1 MPIASSVT
9 AVNAALKLLY
19 KKNVP
24 NLSYNKQALLS
35 KLPVKSDFTGEKKIL
50 ALQTSNPQ
58 GFGSSFASAL
68 ANAGSVESFSRFEM
82 FRIQHYG
89 FARVAGEVMRTA
101 VDPGALVPIWRNRTA
116 SIVRGMQNSA
126 GRLVYGSGT
135 GKIGTVG
142 VAITALT
149 PTITLQTASDIANFE
164 VGMNINIYNVDSFA
178 GQYHHLLT
186 GIVASQGAYDT
197 TPASYK
203 RTVLAVDRDINT
215 GAAVLTV
222 YTASPAAGAEISGTL
237 TPIAVGAIITRDG
250 DGVAADGAGA
260 GYDVTA
266 RAPAGLE
273 QWIGGSLIGTQPT
286 GNSLFGLNRSADKV
300 RLGGQVSNA
309 TGRNMVEALQDLEAN
324 ILFQGIGYPTSIVV
338 NPLDFGNLKK
348 SALSDVIRN
357 PSADPKQNLNFSD
370 VVFMGQNGPIPF
382 LQDPF
387 CPRNRAYMLNM
398 DTWAL
403 HTAPGGMFQ
412 LVDWDGNSFLRLSDA
427 DNYEARFASYYQMG
441 CDNPGSNGYLYNW
454 GV

>member
-1 MPIASSVT
+1 MPISSSVT

-35 KLPVKSDFTGEKKIL
+35 KLAVKSDFTGEKKVL

-68 ANAGSVESFSRFEM
+68 ANAGSVESFSRFQL

-101 VDPGALVPIWRNRTA
+101 VDPGALVPVWRNRTA

-142 VAITALT
+142 VAISALT
-149 PTITLQTASDIANFE
+149 STITLQNAADIANFE
-164 VGMNINIYNVDSFA
+164 VGMNINIYESGDTFA
-178 GQYHHLLT
+178 GNYLHLLT
-186 GIVASQGAYDT
+186 GVPAVQSVYDAA
-197 TPASYK
+197 PATYK
-203 RTVLAVDRDINT
+203 RTVSAVSRDINS
-215 GAAVLTV
+215 GAATITV
-222 YTASPAAGAEISGTL
+222 GAQISGSG
-237 TPIAVGAIITRDG
+237 TPIPVGAVITRDG
-250 DGVAADGAGA
+250 DGVAADGSGT

-273 QWIGGSLIGTQPT
+273 QWIGGSLIGSGPT
-286 GNSLFGLNRSADKV
+286 GNTLFELNRSTDKV

-387 CPRNRAYMLNM
+387 CPRNKAYMLNM

>member
-9 AVNAALKLLY
+9 AVNAALKILY

-35 KLPVKSDFTGEKKIL
+35 KLAVKSDFTGEKKIL

-58 GFGSSFASAL
+58 GFGSSFTSAL

-89 FARVAGEVMRTA
+89 FARVSGEVMRTA

-135 GKIGTVG
+135 GRIGAVG
-142 VAITALT
+142 VAITGST
-149 PTITLQTASDIANFE
+149 STITLQTASDIANFE
-164 VGMNINIYNVDSFA
+164 VGMNINIYNLDSFA
-178 GQYHHLLT
+178 ANIVTLT
-186 GIVASQGAYDT
+186 DGA
-197 TPASYK
+197 
-203 RTVLAVDRDINT
+203 LAVDAAYVAAPTTFRRSVTAVARDINANT
-215 GAAVLTV
+215 ATITLSAAI
-222 YTASPAAGAEISGTL
+222 AGTT
-237 TPIAVGAIITRDG
+237 TPIAVGYIITRDG
-250 DGVAADGAGA
+250 DGIVADGSGT

-273 QWIGGSLIGTQPT
+273 QWIGGTLIGTQPT
-286 GNSLFGLNRSADKV
+286 GNNLFGLNRSADKV
-300 RLGGQVSNA
+300 RLGGQVSDA

-387 CPRNRAYMLNM
+387 CPRNKAYMLNM
-398 DTWAL
+398 DTFAL

-441 CDNPGSNGYLYNW
+441 CDNPGSSGYLYNW